1 MFYLLMTFCLAGQ
14 ECQQEVVA
22 QFPQY
27 DVGMHMCR
35 IAKPAMEKAIRAKVS
50 ASTRVTFECVD
61 EDQIP

>member
-14 ECQQEVVA
+14 ECTDEVVA
-22 QFPQY
+22 QFPQW

-50 ASTRVTFECVD
+50 ESTRVTFECVD
-61 EDQIP
+61 GEQIP